1 MSDNIDYFATKR
13 ALKEI
18 NTCML
23 KQCFLNFICLC
34 TYIMNF
40 ARSMYHLYV
49 LLNKYFSLD

>member
-1 MSDNIDYFATKR
+1 MSNNIDYFATKR

-23 KQCFLNFICLC
+23 KQCFLNFSRLC
-34 TYIMNF
+34 THIMNF